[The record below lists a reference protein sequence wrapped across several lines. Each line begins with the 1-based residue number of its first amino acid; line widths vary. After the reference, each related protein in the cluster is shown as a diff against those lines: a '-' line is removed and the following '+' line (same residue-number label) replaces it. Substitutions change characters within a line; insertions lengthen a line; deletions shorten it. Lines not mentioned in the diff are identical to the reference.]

1 MIRIACALI
10 TNDFYKDEKY
20 ILSTREDSIAI
31 PFWDIE
37 TYQNLQYRFKTKIVQ
52 ECFVDASMSMGYIDP
67 KFISIN
73 DENISSLFKDSDK
86 YLYFL
91 YGGIC
96 PKLEVNSNFYW
107 KSFDM
112 LDTNILKELGIIN
125 NVISHTI

>member
-20 ILSTREDSIAI
+20 ILSTREDSISL
-31 PFWDIE
+31 PVWDVT
-37 TYQNLQYRFKTKIVQ
+37 TYKNLQYQFKSKVVQ
-52 ECFVDASMSMGYIDP
+52 ECFQDASMSMGYVDP

-73 DENISSLFKDSDK
+73 DENISTLFEDSEQ

-96 PKLEVNSNFYW
+96 PKLETNNNFYW
-107 KSFDM
+107 KSFEM
-112 LDTNILKELGIIN
+112 LDTNILTELGVIN